1 MVWPRCGCDLSALLS
16 AEYSAAVA
24 GPTLAHRLQEAS
36 ASKARSKRNKN
47 SEGKMANTPKAIK
60 SAKSLEKGKKLEKK
74 ETLKSIR
81 PMMRVQ

>member
-1 MVWPRCGCDLSALLS
+1 
-16 AEYSAAVA
+16 
-24 GPTLAHRLQEAS
+24 
-36 ASKARSKRNKN
+36 
-47 SEGKMANTPKAIK
+47 MANTPKAIK